1 MRVLHP
7 KTLLAVGLFILLAAC
22 ASLPDGPSMPAL
34 PGSQKSLDQFAV
46 DDGDCRNFAAAQLGG
61 TTPQAAA
68 NQSAVGSAVAGA
80 AVGAAAGGL
89 IDGSSGAGVGAGVG
103 LLYGALIGTST
114 SQGAYVA
121 TQQQF
126 DGLYY
131 ACMYARGQKV
141 PVPAHDVGRY
151 RSLYESASPPA
162 ARSTPP
168 TGATQPPPGYRPP
181 PPGMPP
187 P

>member
-1 MRVLHP
+1 MRLVNLNRIAAGS
-7 KTLLAVGLFILLAAC
+7 LASLLAAC

-34 PGSQKSLDQFAV
+34 PGSQKSLDQFAM
-46 DDGDCRNFAAAQLGG
+46 DDGECRSFAAARLGG
-61 TTPQAAA
+61 NTPQAAA
-68 NQSAVGSAVAGA
+68 NQSAVGSAVVGT

-141 PVPAHDVGRY
+141 PVPAYDVARY
-151 RSLYESASPPA
+151 RALYDSALPPA
-162 ARSTPP
+162 AKSAAP
-168 TGATQPPPGYRPP
+168 ANAKPP
-181 PPGMPP
+181 PPN
-187 P
+187 

>member
-1 MRVLHP
+1 MRAVYP
-7 KTLLAVGLFILLAAC
+7 KTLLAGGLVGLLAAC

-34 PGSQKSLDQFAV
+34 PGSQKSLDQFAL
-46 DDGDCRNFAAAQLGG
+46 DDGDCRSFAVARLGG
-61 TTPQAAA
+61 ITPQTAA

-103 LLYGALIGTST
+103 LLYGALVGTST
-114 SQGAYVA
+114 AQGSYAA

-141 PVPAHDVGRY
+141 PVPAYDVGRY
-151 RSLYESASPPA
+151 RALYESALPPA
-162 ARSTPP
+162 ARSAPP
-168 TGATQPPPGYRPP
+168 AGATQPPPGYRPP
-181 PPGMPP
+181 GMPP

>member
-1 MRVLHP
+1 MQAVRLQ
-7 KTLLAVGLFILLAAC
+7 TILAGGLVSLLAAC

-34 PGSQKSLDQFAV
+34 PGSQKSLEQFSV
-46 DDGDCRNFAAAQLGG
+46 DDSNCRSFAAARLGG
-61 TTPQAAA
+61 TTPQTAA
-68 NQSAVGSAVAGA
+68 NQSAVSSAVVGT

-131 ACMYARGQKV
+131 ACMYASGQKV
-141 PVPAHDVGRY
+141 PVPAHDAGRY
-151 RSLYESASPPA
+151 RSLYESALPPA
-162 ARSTPP
+162 ARSAPP
-168 TGATQPPPGYRPP
+168 AGATQPPPGYRPP
-181 PPGMPP
+181 GMPP